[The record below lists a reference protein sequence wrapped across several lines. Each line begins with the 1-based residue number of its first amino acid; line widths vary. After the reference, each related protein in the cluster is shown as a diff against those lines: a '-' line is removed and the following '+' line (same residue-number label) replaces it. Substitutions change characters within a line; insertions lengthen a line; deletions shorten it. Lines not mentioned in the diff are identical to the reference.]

1 MTTIRQF
8 KDSDAPQMTAI
19 YLRAVTALGKLRYQ
33 PEQVAVWAKLTPDAD
48 RLTELMNDGRT
59 GFVAVTPDDTVVAFG
74 DLEADGHIHFLY
86 ADPDVAGTGVVSTL
100 YDAIEAKATADNL
113 GKMYCEASELAKSF
127 LLKKGFKVVERR
139 DFEVAG
145 VAIHNYAV
153 EKRLRAPSA
162 ATVV

>member
-74 DLEADGHIHFLY
+74 DLEADGHIHFL
-86 ADPDVAGTGVVSTL
+86 
-100 YDAIEAKATADNL
+100 
-113 GKMYCEASELAKSF
+113 
-127 LLKKGFKVVERR
+127 
-139 DFEVAG
+139 
-145 VAIHNYAV
+145 
-153 EKRLRAPSA
+153 
-162 ATVV
+162 